1 MPGTLIVISAVF
13 VLVLALGCWR
23 AVVGGSNRG
32 SCRKHQEAT
41 RLIGEA
47 EVKMMNR
54 QTDSAADLY
63 NRAAKLAVGAP
74 ILMSEAHYG
83 LFRVCKHRRDRVGAV
98 RQINLAISFSPKW
111 RESKPDFASLLQREK
126 ALVSKSKS

>member
-1 MPGTLIVISAVF
+1 MSGTLIVISAAF
-13 VLVLALGCWR
+13 FLVLALGCWR
-23 AVVGGSNRG
+23 ALFGGSNRG
-32 SCRKHQEAT
+32 SRRKHQEAD

-47 EVKMMNR
+47 EVKMMSR

-111 RESKPDFASLLQREK
+111 REFKPDFESLLQREK